1 MATWKLPFADKYVTG
16 EFGTRSKYRI
26 ANNLGPHRGVDWAR
40 PSGTKIPAVTKG
52 TIVLVKWSRILGW
65 VLVQTGWAEGKTWYI
80 GYSHLLEKPTLKVG
94 DKVRMGQT
102 VGLMGSTGS
111 ASSGPHLHATLG
123 TTEKSVFWGK
133 VYDLKAFIK
142 KQIEAESKA
151 AKKKGTAGTA
161 KGATKPLSV
170 KTEPIKTVKKP
181 AAKKPAAKA
190 TPAKTTSKK
199 SVPKAAPKTHKVV
212 KGDSYWS
219 IGQKYGIDYKKI
231 QDLNKNKPLKP
242 GDIVRLDPGK
252 NVDKT
257 TKRMY
262 TVKSGDSYWKIG
274 KQFGIDYRKLQ
285 RINSNKQLNP
295 GDIIKLD

>member
-52 TIVLVKWSRILGW
+52 TVSLVKWSRVLGW

-94 DKVRMGQT
+94 DKIRMGQT

-123 TTEKSVFWGK
+123 TTKKSVFWGK

-142 KQIEAESKA
+142 KQIEEEKAKAKKTKAKPA
-151 AKKKGTAGTA
+151 AKKTSTASKT
-161 KGATKPLSV
+161 ATKPAA
-170 KTEPIKTVKKP
+170 KKP
-181 AAKKPAAKA
+181 AAKKPAAKE
-190 TPAKTTSKK
+190 TSTKK
-199 SVPKAAPKTHKVV
+199 ANPKTHKVV
-212 KGDSYWS
+212 RGESYWS
-219 IGQKYGIDYKKI
+219 IGEKYGISYKKL
-231 QDLNKNKPLKP
+231 QDINKNKQLKP
-242 GDIVRLDPGK
+242 GDLVRLDGGV
-252 NVDKT
+252 VDNQP
-257 TKRMY
+257 KRMY

-274 KQFGIDYRKLQ
+274 KQFGIDYRKIQ
-285 RINSNKQLNP
+285 RLNSNKQLNP

>member
-40 PSGTKIPAVTKG
+40 PSGTKIPAVTSG
-52 TIVLVKWSRILGW
+52 TVSLVKWSRILGW

-80 GYSHLLEKPTLKVG
+80 GYSHLLEEPTLKAG
-94 DKVRMGQT
+94 DKIKMGQT

-123 TTEKSVFWGK
+123 STPKSVFYGK

-142 KQIEAESKA
+142 KQIEAETPK
-151 AKKKGTAGTA
+151 
-161 KGATKPLSV
+161 
-170 KTEPIKTVKKP
+170 KKP
-181 AAKKPAAKA
+181 AAKKPVAKKPVAKKPATKPAAK
-190 TPAKTTSKK
+190 
-199 SVPKAAPKTHKVV
+199 KAAPKTIPKTHKVV
-212 KGDSYWS
+212 KGDSYWG

-231 QDLNKNKPLKP
+231 QALNKNKPLKP

-274 KQFGIDYRKLQ
+274 KQFGVDYRKLQ